1 MSGLLF
7 LSLRLLA
14 GSTSQRSGRKFL
26 GEGKIVG
33 FMCMLYEFML
43 IGVYVCV
50 KGGGG
55 EGGGLGFFFLVLCD
69 GGLDRVRD
77 IVRKEARRERD
88 R

>member
-1 MSGLLF
+1 MSGLLY

-55 EGGGLGFFFLVLCD
+55 KGGVLVFFLVLCD
-69 GGLDRVRD
+69 GGWIGCVIL
-77 IVRKEARRERD
+77 
-88 R
+88 

>member
-14 GSTSQRSGRKFL
+14 GPTSQRSGRKFL
-26 GEGKIVG
+26 GEGKFLG

-43 IGVYVCV
+43 IGVYECV
-50 KGGGG
+50 EGGGG
-55 EGGGLGFFFLVLCD
+55 EGGLGFFFFCSLWRGV
-69 GGLDRVRD
+69 DRVSD
-77 IVRKEARRERD
+77 VVRKEVKKGRD